1 MTGVEASN
9 ITDIAFW
16 IASAL
21 AIAAAL
27 LVVTLRDIFRAA
39 LFLALSFLAVAG
51 IFVLLRAEFLAV
63 VQVLIYVG
71 AISILVIFAI
81 MLVRDVPGG
90 NTDNGMYAIAGT
102 IAALLA
108 AAVIERSGV
117 HLGVSRQPRMAAN
130 RDLDQSRRRPG
141 FDADFQHLLVGTQFN
156 GHQLAPDPPRKL
168 VEGRDQRCQPPGI
181 DVELRRVD
189 SPGGQF
195 VGIQRHRGEFS
206 GEPIFEPSEYDRLYV
221 LTGVGTGRVETEI
234 RRFGARYDASG
245 G

>member
-1 MTGVEASN
+1 MSGVEGSS

-16 IASAL
+16 IASAV

-27 LVVTLRDIFRAA
+27 LVVTLRDVFRAA

-71 AISILVIFAI
+71 AISVLVIFAI

-108 AAVIERSGV
+108 AAVVFTAFNVDFTDIDSLTAGNADAAAALTGTYTEVAGRPGFEVLRAAEPDDAGARSGV
-117 HLGVSRQPRMAAN
+117 YANSTGAIGRLLIRDFVLPFEAVSIVLLAAMI
-130 RDLDQSRRRPG
+130 G
-141 FDADFQHLLVGTQFN
+141 A
-156 GHQLAPDPPRKL
+156 LAL
-168 VEGRDQRCQPPGI
+168 ISE
-181 DVELRRVD
+181 RRV
-189 SPGGQF
+189 P
-195 VGIQRHRGEFS
+195 
-206 GEPIFEPSEYDRLYV
+206 
-221 LTGVGTGRVETEI
+221 
-234 RRFGARYDASG
+234 
-245 G
+245 

>member
-1 MTGVEASN
+1 MSGVEGSS

-16 IASAL
+16 IASAV
-21 AIAAAL
+21 AVVAAL
-27 LVVTLRDIFRAA
+27 LVVTLRDVFRAA

-108 AAVIERSGV
+108 AAVIFTAFNVDFTNIDELAAGNPDAAAALTGTYMEVEGPPGFEVLAAASPDDEGAQSGVFANSTGAIGGLLIRDFVLPFEAVSIVLLAAMIGALALIRERS
-117 HLGVSRQPRMAAN
+117 
-130 RDLDQSRRRPG
+130 
-141 FDADFQHLLVGTQFN
+141 
-156 GHQLAPDPPRKL
+156 AP
-168 VEGRDQRCQPPGI
+168 
-181 DVELRRVD
+181 
-189 SPGGQF
+189 
-195 VGIQRHRGEFS
+195 
-206 GEPIFEPSEYDRLYV
+206 
-221 LTGVGTGRVETEI
+221 
-234 RRFGARYDASG
+234 
-245 G
+245 

>member
-108 AAVIERSGV
+108 AAVIFTAFNSDFTDIDALTATNADAEAALTGTYTEVAGQPGFELLRAAGRDDAGARTGVYANSTGAIGRLLIRDFVLPFEAVSLLLLAAMIGALALIRERS
-117 HLGVSRQPRMAAN
+117 
-130 RDLDQSRRRPG
+130 
-141 FDADFQHLLVGTQFN
+141 
-156 GHQLAPDPPRKL
+156 AP
-168 VEGRDQRCQPPGI
+168 
-181 DVELRRVD
+181 
-189 SPGGQF
+189 
-195 VGIQRHRGEFS
+195 
-206 GEPIFEPSEYDRLYV
+206 
-221 LTGVGTGRVETEI
+221 
-234 RRFGARYDASG
+234 
-245 G
+245 